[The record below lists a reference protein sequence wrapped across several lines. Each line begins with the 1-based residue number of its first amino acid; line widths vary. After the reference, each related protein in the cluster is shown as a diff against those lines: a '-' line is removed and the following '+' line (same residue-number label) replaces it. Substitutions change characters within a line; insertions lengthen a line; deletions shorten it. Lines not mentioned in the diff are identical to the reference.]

1 MGTRGEETVEAV
13 AAGGYRTED
22 GTWVSIAAAVAA
34 AVAGTK
40 LVRPGTVADLREY
53 AHPSAGD
60 CVATARPPGTA
71 VGGEETARKIATAR
85 PPGTAVGGEETAR
98 KIATARPPGTARIA
112 TRVNVT
118 GETTTAAGARLA
130 RTGTPTTLLCFAS
143 AKNPGGGFL
152 GNAKAQEEDLARA
165 SALYACQRAHP
176 AFYAANRREKSL
188 LYTDHLL
195 WSPGVPFF
203 RDDAHR
209 WLPEGEVFHANVV
222 TSPAPN
228 AGEYRRAASDPAAAG
243 SEETARSAE
252 VATAAIRETLRRR
265 AGQVLAV
272 AAAEAP
278 GSHLVLGAWGCGVF
292 RNDPREVAAA
302 FAEHL
307 LPRSSS
313 PHRSIASSF
322 ASITFAVWGRK
333 EPNENRAVFEAVF
346 GEASST

>member
-1 MGTRGEETVEAV
+1 MGDRGQTRGEETVAAV

-22 GTWVSIAAAVAA
+22 GTWVSIAASVAA

-40 LVRPGTVADLREY
+40 LVRPGSVAGAASTGAGASLR
-53 AHPSAGD
+53 AVSSPPLAVPGGRTP
-60 CVATARPPGTA
+60 ATNIR
-71 VGGEETARKIATAR
+71 
-85 PPGTAVGGEETAR
+85 
-98 KIATARPPGTARIA
+98 
-112 TRVNVT
+112 VT

-152 GNAKAQEEDLARA
+152 GNAKAQEEDLART
-165 SALYACQRAHP
+165 SALYACQSAHG

-195 WSPGVPFF
+195 WSPRVPFF

-209 WLPEGEVFHANVV
+209 WLPEAEVFHANVV

-228 AGEYRRAASDPAAAG
+228 AGEYRRAASAPETAHNPAAAT
-243 SEETARSAE
+243 E
-252 VATAAIRETLRRR
+252 AIRETLRRR

-292 RNDPREVAAA
+292 RNDPRDVAAA

-307 LPRSSS
+307 LPCT
-313 PHRSIASSF
+313 PIASSF
-322 ASITFAVWGRK
+322 ASITFAVWGGK
-333 EPNENRAVFEAVF
+333 NRTKTAP
-346 GEASST
+346 SSRNSLAGLFRPK

>member
-1 MGTRGEETVEAV
+1 
-13 AAGGYRTED
+13 
-22 GTWVSIAAAVAA
+22 
-34 AVAGTK
+34 
-40 LVRPGTVADLREY
+40 
-53 AHPSAGD
+53 
-60 CVATARPPGTA
+60 
-71 VGGEETARKIATAR
+71 
-85 PPGTAVGGEETAR
+85 
-98 KIATARPPGTARIA
+98 
-112 TRVNVT
+112 VT

-165 SALYACQRAHP
+165 SALYACQCAHP

-203 RDDAHR
+203 RDDARR

-228 AGEYRRAASDPAAAG
+228 AGEYRRAASDPAAARPPG
-243 SEETARSAE
+243 TAAGGEEAARRIE

-265 AGQVLAV
+265 AAQVLAV

-307 LPRSSS
+307 LPCS
-313 PHRSIASSF
+313 PFPDEHTSIASSF

-333 EPNENRAVFEAVF
+333 EPNENRAVFEEFF
-346 GEASST
+346 GATSST